1 MLDSKISLSMDAAS
15 KHLQATMARK
25 GEKFAIGREEAEHRV
40 LKAFLCVVA
49 VPDNSKLVVSKL
61 NSTKQLEFFRRA
73 LKVTEGTVKKF
84 LPTLHV
90 SRALS
95 SIVLPRDCCH
105 CS

>member
-61 NSTKQLEFFRRA
+61 NSTKQLEADR
-73 LKVTEGTVKKF
+73 TEIEKTKDEV
-84 LPTLHV
+84 PV
-90 SRALS
+90 SQS
-95 SIVLPRDCCH
+95 SSFQSFSLD
-105 CS
+105 S